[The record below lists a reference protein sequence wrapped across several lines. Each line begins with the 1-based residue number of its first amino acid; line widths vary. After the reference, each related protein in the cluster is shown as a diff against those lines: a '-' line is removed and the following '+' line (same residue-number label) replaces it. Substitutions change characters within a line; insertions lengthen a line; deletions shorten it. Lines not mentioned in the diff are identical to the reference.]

1 MTVKSSIS
9 LTDDQFAFA
18 KALVEAGQYPSLS
31 AVLQQGIEV
40 LRQRQDDALLER
52 QALRALLDARRSAQT
67 VSAVAFDDRLE
78 EMLAAKLRAHGLDT

>member
-9 LTDDQFAFA
+9 LSDDQFAFA
-18 KALVEAGQYPSLS
+18 KSMVESGQYPSVS

-40 LRQRQDDALLER
+40 LRQRQEDAMLER
-52 QALRALLDARRSAQT
+52 QALRALLDTRRNSATVPARD
-67 VSAVAFDDRLE
+67 FDTRLE